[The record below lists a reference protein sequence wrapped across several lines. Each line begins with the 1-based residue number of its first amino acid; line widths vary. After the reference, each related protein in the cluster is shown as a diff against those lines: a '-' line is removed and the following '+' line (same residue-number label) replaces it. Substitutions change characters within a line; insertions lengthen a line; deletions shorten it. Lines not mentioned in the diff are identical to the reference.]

1 MMKNQVEK
9 LVKKGRRV
17 MAFAMAVAML
27 MSLFSPAS
35 FAEAAKWKK
44 PALSVKKKTLY
55 YNKAGK
61 KTYTLKVKKNN
72 VKKIKKTTWK
82 TSKKSVIAISKK
94 KKTSVKLKAKKE
106 GKATITATIKYVPKG
121 MWMVRTLKLKCK
133 VTSKKSGKSP
143 KPSVKPTVQP
153 SNVVKKVTLDSTKE
167 ILGTAA
173 EKNTVTLTAT
183 VFNADGKEMD
193 IDEDDIKWTSSSKK
207 IATVDDEG
215 NVTAVKA
222 GTANITASYGGV
234 KSSPCVIVVDSTA
247 PEVKEAVVTNVN
259 TIAVYFS
266 EAVKGELEVSV
277 EKKDEDSTE
286 PLDSK
291 KIKAVLAKDGKSMTV
306 TYEEE
311 LPDGKYAM
319 TIDGLSD
326 MAGNELAEDTKVMF
340 EKLPSTPAKLVG
352 VTKQI
357 PAGQKNAKVYFKVL
371 DQYNKEMAF
380 DADII
385 AGITADVAT
394 ENGMPLEAK
403 VGGGNEKYYVEISNT
418 EYLSE
423 NKKLNINLGYNKTVT
438 GKITVTIVKAD
449 GDVEKTVS
457 ISGFKV
463 NNSDATTAYT
473 HAKQNG
479 SSLSIKAIF
488 ADELGSPAEPSAV
501 SYRIDNTDVLT
512 FEGGKANQTS
522 ENGEIE
528 ADVIKEGKAT
538 ITAYLF
544 SSEKSA
550 QLTITVTEKVAIARI
565 EVDDR
570 IQLLDADD
578 NVTSSISLSKGESV
592 DLNNYKKIGVTFK
605 AYDKNGTTLS
615 EYDEEDFLRYM
626 DSREGQVTGSED
638 YSARKKNAELY
649 YQEFLINFKD
659 SGVII
664 NDKVEITITYPETE
678 ITTTVTIPVSNE
690 ASEAKLNEC
699 EIVRKD
705 YEEKN
710 LCNETYE
717 MNFAEKNKPLE
728 FKVQTTD
735 QYGAVVNNR
744 FFSTI
749 KSSNEDVAEVKVDDT
764 NIFTITPNRLGE
776 ATITVY
782 VTRDITRTFTIK
794 VVEEINVVDEF
805 KKKADI
811 LAEDYYSSSDDEQ
824 TLEKKNNKNELYFK
838 IPIKGGA
845 SINKEDIKGVFLGD
859 IELLSESN
867 PSRVSVGKNR
877 FITLPDYQVD
887 ESNLLISYLF
897 VALNNVDKSGK
908 MKFTIKFNDES
919 KAEAVLKVTELNK
932 DLKCTAIK
940 PSLGNKATVKI
951 ASGRDKDKELN
962 VTTAGELISTS
973 GIRECT
979 LELTSNATNNT
990 WKHMVLLKFEVDST
1004 SDYKPL
1010 YYFTKKVVG
1019 KTVSYGFTEAEA
1031 TGELGYYPYNYDS
1044 LKNGEKI
1051 TDYTVATVD
1060 RHSVS
1065 NIKLI
1070 QKQEQ
1075 AQTAVSN

>member
-9 LVKKGRRV
+9 LVKKGRRI

-27 MSLFSPAS
+27 MSMFSPAS
-35 FAEAAKWKK
+35 FVEAAKWKK

-82 TSKKSVIAISKK
+82 TSKKSVISISKK
-94 KKTSVKLKAKKE
+94 KKTSVKLNAKKA

-133 VTSKKSGKSP
+133 VTSKKSGKAP

-153 SNVVKKVTLDSTKE
+153 SNVVKKVTLDSKKE

-183 VFNADGKEMD
+183 VFNANGKEMD

-266 EAVKGELEVSV
+266 EAVKGEPEVSV

-326 MAGNELAEDTKVMF
+326 MAGNELAEDTKVTF
-340 EKLPSTPAKLVG
+340 EKLPSTPTKLVG

-385 AGITADVAT
+385 AGITADVTT

-449 GDVEKTVS
+449 GDLEKTVG

-463 NNSDATTAYT
+463 NDSEATTAYT
-473 HAKQNG
+473 HAMQNG

-528 ADVIKEGKAT
+528 ANVIKEGKAT

-550 QLTITVTEKVAIARI
+550 QLTVTVTEKVAIARI
-565 EVDDR
+565 EVNDTV
-570 IQLLDADD
+570 QLISDGSK
-578 NVTSSISLSKGESV
+578 SSISLSKGESV
-592 DLNNYKKIGVTFK
+592 DLSNYNRIGVTFN
-605 AYDKNGTTLS
+605 AYDKNGTALS
-615 EYDEEDFLRYM
+615 EYDGEDFLRYI

-638 YSARKKNAELY
+638 YSERNKNAELY
-649 YQEFLINFKD
+649 YQEFLVNPKSEFT
-659 SGVII
+659 II
-664 NDKVEITITYPETE
+664 NDKVDITITYPETK

-717 MNFAEKNKPLE
+717 MNFAEKDKGLE

-735 QYGAVVNNR
+735 QYGAVVNDR

-749 KSSNEDVAEVKVDDT
+749 KSSNEDVAGVKVDNT
-764 NIFTITPNRLGE
+764 NIFTITPERLGE
-776 ATITVY
+776 TTITVY

-811 LAEDYYSSSDDEQ
+811 LAEDYYGSSDDEQ
-824 TLEKKNNKNELYFK
+824 TLEGKDKKNELYFK
-838 IPIKGGA
+838 IPIKGGE
-845 SINKEDIKGVFLGD
+845 SINKNYIKGVFLGD

-867 PSRVSVGKNR
+867 PSQVSVGKNR

-887 ESNLLISYLF
+887 GSNLLISYLF

-919 KAEAVLKVTELNK
+919 KAEAVLKVTELNE
-932 DLKCTAIK
+932 DLKCTSIK

-951 ASGRDKDKELN
+951 ASGKDKDKELN
-962 VTTAGELISTS
+962 ATTAGELISNS